1 MFLLE
6 QTILI
11 YYIWTQS
18 ITLLIHSRFMRFF
31 LVQKFPGVMK
41 TIRDSF
47 GNVTSMEGNEGIG
60 VEMLDWMTRAL
71 NIT

>member
-41 TIRDSF
+41 IIKNAF
-47 GNVTSMEGNEGIG
+47 GNVTSTEGISA
-60 VEMLDWMTRAL
+60 EMLDWMTRAF